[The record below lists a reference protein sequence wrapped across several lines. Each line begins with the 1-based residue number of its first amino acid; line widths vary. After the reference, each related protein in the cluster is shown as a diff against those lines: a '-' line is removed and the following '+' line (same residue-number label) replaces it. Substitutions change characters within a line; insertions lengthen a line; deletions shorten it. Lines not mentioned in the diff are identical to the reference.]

1 MKNIF
6 ISPTTKIIQA
16 MRSLASVNTR
26 CLIVTRKDRYFL
38 GTLNDG
44 DLRRGILK
52 GLSGKETIKTIYQKK
67 PIVVYEKKFSTSHVR
82 NIMRKNLFS
91 SK

>member
-82 NIMRKNLFS
+82 NIMRKIY
-91 SK
+91 

>member
-1 MKNIF
+1 MKILIYEKYF
-6 ISPTTKIIQA
+6 YILPTTKIIQA

-52 GLSGKETIKTIYQKK
+52 GLSGKRNNKDYLPKKTN
-67 PIVVYEKKFSTSHVR
+67 SG
-82 NIMRKNLFS
+82 L
-91 SK
+91 